1 MAVKINIPT
10 ELKPVTANPKSG
22 ECYLVESNQLVMV
35 TDMDSII
42 DLSTGYILDF
52 DEYHDLLIPDNLVN
66 LEITVTQKG
75 A

>member
-10 ELKPVTANPKSG
+10 GLKPVTANPKSG

-35 TDMDSII
+35 TDMDTVI
-42 DLSTGYILDF
+42 DLSTGYTIEIDECLDV
-52 DEYHDLLIPDNLVN
+52 LIPDNIVN
-66 LEITVTQKG
+66 IEITVTQKG